1 MSTLLLPQRFYQ
13 EPIVFAVHAIGS
25 ERWGA
30 GYMREAIL
38 IRLLALCAQG
48 WAFESHSHLSKIS
61 QYPEN
66 QCKLVWSACIDNG
79 IIRENNGKYS
89 AAEWLIEN
97 GFLNDVDNTPKTRPK
112 RVQNPRASNSSTEPK
127 IAQTGGKES
136 QQSASNAERAFY
148 TDKIAVRPNV
158 FLSHAEIAE
167 LKKTYSKEE
176 ITKMVDY
183 FSDWKFKKGS
193 NVRTSDYQCIVRW
206 VYKILKEEQQQPTE
220 QTKDSNPFPDWV
232 YGAKQ

>member
-48 WAFESHSHLSKIS
+48 LAFESHSHLSKIS

-66 QCKLVWSACIDNG
+66 QCKLVWDACIDNG

-89 AAEWLIEN
+89 AAEWLLEN
-97 GFLNDVDNTPKTRPK
+97 GFLNDADNAPKTRPK
-112 RVQNPRASNSSTEPK
+112 RATNPKASNSSTEPK
-127 IAQTGGKES
+127 IAQMGGKES
-136 QQSASNAERAFY
+136 QQSASNADQAFY

-158 FLSHAEIAE
+158 WLSHAEIAD
-167 LKKTYSKEE
+167 LKKKYSDDD
-176 ITKMVDY
+176 IRRMVDY
-183 FSDWKFKKGS
+183 YSDWKLKKGS
-193 NVRTSDYQCIVRW
+193 SVRTSDYQSITRW
-206 VYKILKEEQQQPTE
+206 VYKILTEKPKEPV
-220 QTKDSNPFPDWV
+220 KDANPFPAWI
-232 YGAKQ
+232 YGKTE

>member
-1 MSTLLLPQRFYQ
+1 MDIRFSFFSSDIMLSIQ
-13 EPIVFAVHAIGS
+13 ECGTKRAG
-25 ERWGA
+25 GA
-30 GYMREAIL
+30 M
-38 IRLLALCAQG
+38 
-48 WAFESHSHLSKIS
+48 
-61 QYPEN
+61 
-66 QCKLVWSACIDNG
+66 
-79 IIRENNGKYS
+79 IRELIFLKIIIASNDGVAFSTPDRFAAVSGCPLATCRQVWDFCINAGILKKDEFGCYNANDWIAEHGESFGADS
-89 AAEWLIEN
+89 A
-97 GFLNDVDNTPKTRPK
+97 PKTRQK
-112 RVQNPRASNSSTEPK
+112 RVQNPKASNSSTEPK
-127 IAQTGGKES
+127 IAQIGGKES
-136 QQSASNAERAFY
+136 QQSASNDERAFY

-206 VYKILKEEQQQPTE
+206 VYKILKEEQQQQQTE

-232 YGAKQ
+232 YGAKK